1 MTLQELQGK
10 FIHGFLRR
18 QAGQERFTG
27 AGASRFREKQQE
39 LGVFAVLLLLLLFL
53 LVLSF
58 EVDPAGRNVYINQRL
73 PRRDPKI
80 N

>member
-1 MTLQELQGK
+1 M
-10 FIHGFLRR
+10 FIRGFLRG
-18 QAGQERFTG
+18 QAGQWSFTG
-27 AGASRFREKQQE
+27 AGASGFREKQQE
-39 LGVFAVLLLLLLFL
+39 HRVFAVLLLFLLFL

-58 EVDPAGRNVYINQRL
+58 EVDPAGSNVYINQRL